1 MASVQG
7 EPSLQTLA
15 GRTFAFYP
23 AIRNIEH
30 NEWTY
35 ERETWSEFL
44 AVNSRNEAEVWIP
57 RSYLGSV
64 SSADSPVLIV
74 GLNQELEWKAGAVW
88 PYRRNVISM
97 PGPRKRPAIDDVDA
111 PPAPPPPHRLVAGS
125 QTESTIGRM
134 IGAALGVGLLVC
146 LLAILIAFGGGV
158 NPWRWFQGD
167 TKTADQRYLSMTV
180 SDGYHDIAIK
190 IGKPESEQWI
200 SNEDSQLQ
208 FELLGYESRSYAVVL
223 MGSTR
228 NDARYIGAI
237 HMPSRRILDSVKLPG
252 GGSTAAMLKNLPEF

>member
-15 GRTFAFYP
+15 GRTFSFYP

-44 AVNSRNEAEVWIP
+44 AVNCQSNAEVWIP
-57 RSYLGSV
+57 RSYLGSI

-74 GLNQELEWKAGAVW
+74 GLNQELEWKAGSVW

-97 PGPRKRPAIDDVDA
+97 PGPRK
-111 PPAPPPPHRLVAGS
+111 PPALDGADTPPPPPLPHRLIANS
-125 QTESTIGRM
+125 KTESTIGRM
-134 IGAALGVGLLVC
+134 IGAALGVGVLVC

-158 NPWRWFQGD
+158 NPMRWFQGD
-167 TKTADQRYLSMTV
+167 AKTSDQRYLRMV
-180 SDGYHDIAIK
+180 ASDGYHDIVIK
-190 IGKPESEQWI
+190 IGKPDSEQWI
-200 SNEDSQLQ
+200 SHADSTVQ
-208 FELLGYESRSYAVVL
+208 FELLIYESRSYAVVL

-228 NDARYIGAI
+228 NDARYIGTI
-237 HMPSRRILDSVKLPG
+237 HIPSRHILDSVKLPG
-252 GGSTAAMLKNLPEF
+252 GGSTMAMLKNLPDF

>member
-1 MASVQG
+1 M
-7 EPSLQTLA
+7 
-15 GRTFAFYP
+15 
-23 AIRNIEH
+23 
-30 NEWTY
+30 
-35 ERETWSEFL
+35 
-44 AVNSRNEAEVWIP
+44 
-57 RSYLGSV
+57 
-64 SSADSPVLIV
+64 
-74 GLNQELEWKAGAVW
+74 
-88 PYRRNVISM
+88 RNVISM

-111 PPAPPPPHRLVAGS
+111 PPVPPPPHRLVAGS
-125 QTESTIGRM
+125 KTESTIGRM

-180 SDGYHDIAIK
+180 SDGYHDVAIK
-190 IGKPESEQWI
+190 IGKPESERWI
-200 SNEDSQLQ
+200 SNEDAQLQ

-237 HMPSRRILDSVKLPG
+237 HLPSRRILDSVKLPG